1 MFRKY
6 VGIILILLTIFLAAC
21 STVTPPAQEQPGETA
36 TQEPTPLPPTDEPPA
51 PGDGS
56 ETTDPTGEA
65 PVADLPLLPPLPANP
80 GGLGVGGGGAGAPTT
95 AESADITLD
104 SRMIVEPF
112 DIFSGTTF
120 LLNTTLPAD
129 PLTAPV
135 WRNPE
140 IYPDL
145 NQAYALAQ
153 KLGFTGPLYQDALPP
168 EVRDQIE
175 TLGEGVYR
183 MPFYAFRG
191 NEWLTITSGSAFYE
205 NRGLTQDRE
214 PVSLPL
220 DRLQPLVE
228 AQIAAWGGLD
238 FEYVIVD
245 EGFNNVAVRRLLN
258 GRPLDFT
265 ELYFHFNN
273 QAELVY
279 ASVSTL
285 NGLTPIGDYPLIPAA
300 AAWDKILAGV
310 LENNIWF
317 SYIYDPT
324 MQVLPEPMP
333 IGIGD
338 SQFWERKYQ
347 PGDTTR
353 IYGYPQI
360 FLPVQ
365 DDSEPVVQ
373 VNQYLLNAPVD
384 ELRRL
389 AAERPNQIV
398 LEGVIGA
405 NGRSIDLIG
414 WEPMGDNETPLF
426 LEGVIART
434 DAGVVIQTTD
444 GQTYLLPDAPAEV
457 ADGLEVFVFAWRAL
471 EDSGAPYPV
480 LDWVNIDK
488 KIDFD
493 VENLPAEAM
502 PEAPIDDIRLAVPPV
517 ITQIAFDEVHLGYLY
532 VAQWPRF
539 EDGTEYVPPAY
550 DMPPVLLQPFW
561 QFIGTTDSGERMQ
574 FNVPAVDPAYFGQ

>member
-145 NQAYALAQ
+145 NMAYALAQ

-191 NEWLTITSGSAFYE
+191 NE
-205 NRGLTQDRE
+205 
-214 PVSLPL
+214 
-220 DRLQPLVE
+220 
-228 AQIAAWGGLD
+228 
-238 FEYVIVD
+238 
-245 EGFNNVAVRRLLN
+245 
-258 GRPLDFT
+258 
-265 ELYFHFNN
+265 
-273 QAELVY
+273 
-279 ASVSTL
+279 
-285 NGLTPIGDYPLIPAA
+285 
-300 AAWDKILAGV
+300 
-310 LENNIWF
+310 
-317 SYIYDPT
+317 
-324 MQVLPEPMP
+324 
-333 IGIGD
+333 
-338 SQFWERKYQ
+338 
-347 PGDTTR
+347 
-353 IYGYPQI
+353 
-360 FLPVQ
+360 
-365 DDSEPVVQ
+365 
-373 VNQYLLNAPVD
+373 
-384 ELRRL
+384 
-389 AAERPNQIV
+389 
-398 LEGVIGA
+398 
-405 NGRSIDLIG
+405 
-414 WEPMGDNETPLF
+414 
-426 LEGVIART
+426 
-434 DAGVVIQTTD
+434 
-444 GQTYLLPDAPAEV
+444 
-457 ADGLEVFVFAWRAL
+457 
-471 EDSGAPYPV
+471 
-480 LDWVNIDK
+480 
-488 KIDFD
+488 
-493 VENLPAEAM
+493 
-502 PEAPIDDIRLAVPPV
+502 
-517 ITQIAFDEVHLGYLY
+517 
-532 VAQWPRF
+532 
-539 EDGTEYVPPAY
+539 
-550 DMPPVLLQPFW
+550 
-561 QFIGTTDSGERMQ
+561 
-574 FNVPAVDPAYFGQ
+574 